1 MDIHVLTLKMI
12 ETALEQE
19 ELDLGFTVVLGNELA
34 SNRFMR
40 RLIHKSP
47 LCFLLPSN
55 HPFAGE
61 TSIDISAL
69 AKDSFIVL
77 SETESQEGFNWFMN
91 FCAKREFLP
100 NIASKTERMEII
112 FWQVEAGI
120 GISFMPKDPILVQRI
135 HPSISLVDMQGEDA
149 YSNIMA
155 TWKREHCNPAIPLF
169 LKVLETIDINQQ
181 NDVK

>member
-1 MDIHVLTLKMI
+1 
-12 ETALEQE
+12 
-19 ELDLGFTVVLGNELA
+19 
-34 SNRFMR
+34 
-40 RLIHKSP
+40 
-47 LCFLLPSN
+47 
-55 HPFAGE
+55 
-61 TSIDISAL
+61 
-69 AKDSFIVL
+69 
-77 SETESQEGFNWFMN
+77 MN

-100 NIASKTERMEII
+100 NIASKTERMEIV

-169 LKVLETIDINQQ
+169 LKVLETIDPNQQ
-181 NDVK
+181 NDIK